1 MFNRIRDYL
10 NRPVHPAPN
19 PLQVTIGDVDAELA
33 ALTSAPGWRRDDTTR
48 VRADRLLDVRDVL
61 HSAFPRQRRPSTA
74 SFSRRA

>member
-19 PLQVTIGDVDAELA
+19 PLRVSVSDVDAELA
-33 ALTSAPGWRRDDTTR
+33 VLTSMPGWRRDDATR

-61 HSAFPRQRRPSTA
+61 VAPFPRQRRPSTA
-74 SFSRRA
+74 SCSRRA